1 MQTREP
7 EEKSRRCE
15 KVSLLFS
22 LCMIHNIVSSKMS
35 GSMRMQQGWEENI
48 AKLKTQRCES

>member
-22 LCMIHNIVSSKMS
+22 LCVIHNIVSSKMS